1 MEKENFLKRRCLS
14 FKFAIRG
21 IFISVKSQ
29 LNMKIHIIAA
39 ILAILIGIYL
49 EISNYEWLIIIL
61 VIGLVFSTEMIN
73 TSIEALVDL
82 VSPAY
87 HKSAEKAKD
96 ISAGAV
102 LISAIIALIAGIII
116 FVPKILIL
124 INH

>member
-21 IFISVKSQ
+21 IFISIKSQ

-39 ILAILIGIYL
+39 ILAVLIGIYL

-87 HKSAEKAKD
+87 NKSAEKVKD